1 MYSYSTARSSHIWN
15 VEVDHWIGKAPYLRR
30 SVVIYSSVL
39 IRVSIIGVAGSDL
52 VGPRETALTLGVTA

>member
-1 MYSYSTARSSHIWN
+1 MYNYSTARSSYIWN

-30 SVVIYSSVL
+30 SVVIYFQRL
-39 IRVSIIGVAGSDL
+39 DKGWHNRVAGPDL